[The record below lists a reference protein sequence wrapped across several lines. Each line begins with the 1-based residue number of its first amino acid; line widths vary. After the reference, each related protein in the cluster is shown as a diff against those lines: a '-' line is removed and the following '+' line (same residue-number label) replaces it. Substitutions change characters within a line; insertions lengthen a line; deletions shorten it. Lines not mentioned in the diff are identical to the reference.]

1 MQSRT
6 IKREIAIAAA
16 LFAAGLLLLPPAI
29 YWVGRQV
36 AGDYAGGGGPLAL
49 ANQIWADFVQ
59 LEPAAWL
66 LVLSPY
72 VLVQLVRLIGR
83 TWRGRS
89 VVNRFTDS
97 HEA

>member
-1 MQSRT
+1 MQGRT

-16 LFAAGLLLLPPAI
+16 LFAAGLLLLPPAV

-36 AGDYAGGGGPLAL
+36 AGDYGAGGPLAL
-49 ANQIWADFVQ
+49 ADQIWADLTQ

-72 VLVQLVRLIGR
+72 LLVQLLRLIGR
-83 TWRGRS
+83 TWRARS
-89 VVNRFTDS
+89 V
-97 HEA
+97 

>member
-29 YWVGRQV
+29 FWVGREV
-36 AGDYAGGGGPLAL
+36 AGDYAGGGALAL
-49 ANQIWADFVQ
+49 SDQIWADFMQ

-72 VLVQLVRLIGR
+72 VLLQLVRLIGR
-83 TWRGRS
+83 TWRARS
-89 VVNRFTDS
+89 V
-97 HEA
+97 

>member
-16 LFAAGLLLLPPAI
+16 LFAVGLLVLPPAI

-36 AGDYAGGGGPLAL
+36 AGEYGGGPLAL
-49 ANQIWADFVQ
+49 ADQIWADFVR

-72 VLVQLVRLIGR
+72 LLLQLVRLIGR
-83 TWRGRS
+83 TWRARS
-89 VVNRFTDS
+89 V
-97 HEA
+97 

>member
-1 MQSRT
+1 VQSGT

-36 AGDYAGGGGPLAL
+36 AGDYAGGGPLVL

-72 VLVQLVRLIGR
+72 LVLQLVRLIGR
-83 TWRGRS
+83 AWRARS
-89 VVNRFTDS
+89 V
-97 HEA
+97 

>member
-16 LFAAGLLLLPPAI
+16 LFAVGLLLLPVAI

-36 AGDYAGGGGPLAL
+36 AGEYGGGALAL
-49 ANQIWADFVQ
+49 ADQIWADLLQ
-59 LEPAAWL
+59 LDPAACL

-72 VLVQLVRLIGR
+72 LLLQIVRLIGR
-83 TWRGRS
+83 TWRARS
-89 VVNRFTDS
+89 V
-97 HEA
+97 

>member
-16 LFAAGLLLLPPAI
+16 LFAVGLLLLPVAI

-36 AGDYAGGGGPLAL
+36 AGEYGGGALAL
-49 ANQIWADFVQ
+49 ADQIWADLLQ
-59 LEPAAWL
+59 LDPAAWL

-72 VLVQLVRLIGR
+72 LLLQIVRLIGR
-83 TWRGRS
+83 TWRARS
-89 VVNRFTDS
+89 V
-97 HEA
+97 

>member
-1 MQSRT
+1 MESRT

-36 AGDYAGGGGPLAL
+36 AGDYAGGSGPLAL
-49 ANQIWADFVQ
+49 ANQIWADFMG

-72 VLVQLVRLIGR
+72 LLLQLLRLIGR
-83 TWRGRS
+83 AWRARS
-89 VVNRFTDS
+89 V
-97 HEA
+97 

>member
-6 IKREIAIAAA
+6 VKRELAIAAA
-16 LFAAGLLLLPPAI
+16 LLAVGLLLLPPAI

-36 AGDYAGGGGPLAL
+36 AGEHGGGALGLAD
-49 ANQIWADFVQ
+49 QIWADFIQ

-72 VLVQLVRLIGR
+72 LLLQLVRLIGR
-83 TWRGRS
+83 TWRARS
-89 VVNRFTDS
+89 V
-97 HEA
+97 

>member
-16 LFAAGLLLLPPAI
+16 LFAVGLLLLPMAI

-36 AGDYAGGGGPLAL
+36 AGEYGGGALAL
-49 ANQIWADFVQ
+49 ADQIWADLLQ
-59 LEPAAWL
+59 LDPAAWL

-72 VLVQLVRLIGR
+72 LLLQIVRLIGR
-83 TWRGRS
+83 TGRARS
-89 VVNRFTDS
+89 V
-97 HEA
+97 

>member
-16 LFAAGLLLLPPAI
+16 LFAAGLILLPPAI

-36 AGDYAGGGGPLAL
+36 AGDYAGGGPLAF
-49 ANQIWADFVQ
+49 ADQIWADFMQ

-72 VLVQLVRLIGR
+72 LLLQLARLIGR
-83 TWRGRS
+83 TWRARS
-89 VVNRFTDS
+89 V
-97 HEA
+97 

>member
-6 IKREIAIAAA
+6 IKREIAIAAG

-36 AGDYAGGGGPLAL
+36 AGDYGGGGGPLAL
-49 ANQIWADFVQ
+49 ADQIWADFMQ
-59 LEPAAWL
+59 LEPGAWL

-72 VLVQLVRLIGR
+72 LLLQLVRLIGR
-83 TWRGRS
+83 TWRARS
-89 VVNRFTDS
+89 V
-97 HEA
+97 

>member
-6 IKREIAIAAA
+6 IKREIAIAAG

-29 YWVGRQV
+29 YWVGRQA
-36 AGDYAGGGGPLAL
+36 AGAYAGGGAL
-49 ANQIWADFVQ
+49 AFADQIWADFMQ

-72 VLVQLVRLIGR
+72 VLLQLVRLIGR
-83 TWRGRS
+83 TWRARS
-89 VVNRFTDS
+89 V
-97 HEA
+97 

>member
-36 AGDYAGGGGPLAL
+36 AGDYGGGPLAL
-49 ANQIWADFVQ
+49 ADQVWADFMH

-72 VLVQLVRLIGR
+72 LVLQLVRLIGR
-83 TWRGRS
+83 TWRARS
-89 VVNRFTDS
+89 V
-97 HEA
+97 

>member
-16 LFAAGLLLLPPAI
+16 LFAVGLLLLPLAI

-36 AGDYAGGGGPLAL
+36 AGEYGGGALAL
-49 ANQIWADFVQ
+49 ADQIWGD
-59 LEPAAWL
+59 LLRLDPAAWL

-72 VLVQLVRLIGR
+72 LALQLVRLIGR
-83 TWRGRS
+83 TWRARS
-89 VVNRFTDS
+89 V
-97 HEA
+97 

>member
-1 MQSRT
+1 MKSRT

-16 LFAAGLLLLPPAI
+16 LFAAGLLVLPPAI

-36 AGDYAGGGGPLAL
+36 AGDYGGGPLAL
-49 ANQIWADFVQ
+49 ADQIWADFLQ

-72 VLVQLVRLIGR
+72 LLLQLVRLIGR
-83 TWRGRS
+83 TWRARS
-89 VVNRFTDS
+89 V
-97 HEA
+97 